1 MENPVFTFATPTLIS
16 GVSGLSVIL
25 VCHVRAHIYLPLPQQ
40 DRQNVD
46 VIAHELA
53 HSWSGNLVSNA
64 SWEHFWLNEGW
75 TMYLERRV
83 CKHPTK
89 FQSDPSRL
97 YLIFMH

>member
-16 GVSGLSVIL
+16 GVSPLSASVTSRG
-25 VCHVRAHIYLPLPQQ
+25 HVRTHVYLPLPQQ
-40 DRQNVD
+40 DRENVD

-83 CKHPTK
+83 CKSPEK
-89 FQSDPSRL
+89 LQSHPSRV
-97 YLIFMH
+97 

>member
-16 GVSGLSVIL
+16 GVSPLSVTL
-25 VCHVRAHIYLPLPQQ
+25 QRHVRAHIHLLLPQQ
-40 DRQNVD
+40 DRENVD

-83 CKHPTK
+83 CKTAK
-89 FQSDPSRL
+89 KLQSHPSRL
-97 YLIFMH
+97 